1 MIEAFNSYYALFTIL
16 FTFIFVFLQEEAI
29 DKIISLISGPKCTQ
43 FGKWI
48 NNKVLYKYSQ
58 STRKSNF
65 KWLRIILS
73 LLIFLCPLFTLTF
86 SYYFISCYILGIII
100 IILILASPSL
110 IKLTCKNLIFPSPTE
125 LIIIIILTALNIVYH
140 KPEYLFE
147 HEVLQ
152 EKDIVPYLVP
162 MFMISF
168 LVKAISLL
176 IFLTINSLISCSKY
190 FTKLLLKH
198 NNPSK
203 YIAKYVLTASSSF
216 FLALLGTKLITWGKI
231 ALLDIFN
238 NFMHTYLM
246 L

>member
-1 MIEAFNSYYALFTIL
+1 MAAYNLITTNISMSIIYIDVQLLFYLLLYIGNNHHNSY
-16 FTFIFVFLQEEAI
+16 
-29 DKIISLISGPKCTQ
+29 
-43 FGKWI
+43 
-48 NNKVLYKYSQ
+48 
-58 STRKSNF
+58 
-65 KWLRIILS
+65 
-73 LLIFLCPLFTLTF
+73 F
-86 SYYFISCYILGIII
+86 SF
-100 IILILASPSL
+100 PSL
-110 IKLTCKNLIFPSPTE
+110 IKLTCKNLIIPSPTE
-125 LIIIIILTALNIVYH
+125 FIIIIILTALNIVYH

-216 FLALLGTKLITWGKI
+216 FGFIRR
-231 ALLDIFN
+231 
-238 NFMHTYLM
+238 
-246 L
+246 

>member
-65 KWLRIILS
+65 KCLRIILS
-73 LLIFLCPLFTLTF
+73 LLIF
-86 SYYFISCYILGIII
+86 ISRYILGIII

-110 IKLTCKNLIFPSPTE
+110 IKLTCKNLIIPSPTE
-125 LIIIIILTALNIVYH
+125 FIIIIILTALNIVYH

-176 IFLTINSLISCSKY
+176 IFLTINSLISCL
-190 FTKLLLKH
+190 TKPVSPPEL
-198 NNPSK
+198 PR
-203 YIAKYVLTASSSF
+203 
-216 FLALLGTKLITWGKI
+216 
-231 ALLDIFN
+231 DIRYGN
-238 NFMHTYLM
+238 K
-246 L
+246 